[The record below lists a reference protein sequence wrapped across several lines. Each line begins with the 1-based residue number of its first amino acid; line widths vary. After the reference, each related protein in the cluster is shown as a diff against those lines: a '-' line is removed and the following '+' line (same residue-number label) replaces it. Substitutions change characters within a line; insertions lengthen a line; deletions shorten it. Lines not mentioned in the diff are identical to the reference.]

1 MTEQTANILLI
12 DDEPAIAE
20 TVIAYA
26 AKENMA
32 VDYAANGEEGM
43 QLFERKK
50 YDLMVLDWMLPGIS
64 GPEIIKLV
72 RKKSDIPILMVSARS
87 DESDIVIGLDLGAD
101 DYITKPFG
109 PREMIAR
116 IKSLLRRQKNAAPI
130 TEDIVIGTLKI
141 NFEKREVI
149 KDGKQVKLTP
159 NEFRILYELYA
170 SGGAVVS
177 RERLMEN
184 ALGYHDF
191 GSDKTLD
198 THVKN
203 LRQKIEDDPQDPK
216 VILTVRGTGFKIA
229 ATARVAGPANKAE
242 MMQTGKMKIS

>member
-1 MTEQTANILLI
+1 MTEPATNILLI

-26 AKENMA
+26 SKENMD

-43 QLFERKK
+43 RLFDLKK

-64 GPEIIKLV
+64 GPEIIKQV
-72 RKKSDIPILMVSARS
+72 RKKSDVPILMVSARS

-116 IKSLLRRQKNAAPI
+116 IKSLLRRKKGAAAQLA
-130 TEDIVIGTLKI
+130 EDVVIANLKI
-141 NFEKREVI
+141 NFEKQEII
-149 KDGKQVKLTP
+149 KDGKEVKLTP
-159 NEFRILYELYA
+159 NEFRILKELYA
-170 SGGAVVS
+170 FGGAVVS
-177 RERLMEN
+177 REILMEN

-191 GSDKTLD
+191 NNDKTLD
-198 THVKN
+198 THIKN
-203 LRQKIEDDPQDPK
+203 LRQKLEEDPQNPQL
-216 VILTVRGTGFKIA
+216 ILTVRGTGFKLFS
-229 ATARVAGPANKAE
+229 P
-242 MMQTGKMKIS
+242 

>member
-26 AKENMA
+26 SKENMD

-43 QLFERKK
+43 RLFDLKK

-64 GPEIIKLV
+64 GPEIIKQV
-72 RKKSDIPILMVSARS
+72 RKKSDVPILMVSARS

-116 IKSLLRRQKNAAPI
+116 IKSLLRRKKGAAQPA
-130 TEDIVIGTLKI
+130 EDIVIANLKI
-141 NFEKREVI
+141 NFEKQEII
-149 KDGKQVKLTP
+149 KDGKEVKLTP
-159 NEFRILYELYA
+159 NEFRILKELYA
-170 SGGAVVS
+170 FGGAVVS
-177 RERLMEN
+177 RELLMEN

-191 GSDKTLD
+191 NNDKTLD
-198 THVKN
+198 THIKN
-203 LRQKIEDDPQDPK
+203 MRQKLEDDPQNPQL
-216 VILTVRGTGFKIA
+216 ILTVRGTGFKIS
-229 ATARVAGPANKAE
+229 TP
-242 MMQTGKMKIS
+242 